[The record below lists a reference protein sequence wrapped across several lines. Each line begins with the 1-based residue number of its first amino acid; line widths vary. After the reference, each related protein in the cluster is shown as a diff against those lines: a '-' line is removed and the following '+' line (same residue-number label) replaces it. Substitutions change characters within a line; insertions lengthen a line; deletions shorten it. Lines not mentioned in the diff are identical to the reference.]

1 MKLSVLVPTLADSAR
16 AVQIQRCVQSIRLS
30 SSDPIRII
38 VVVNGD
44 RHDASICEWLQSQ
57 PDVQLEK
64 INQPSLPGALLRG
77 RTLVN
82 TPFFSTLDDDDE
94 YLPGSSDRKLL
105 ALEASP
111 NAAYAVGNGFR
122 READSDTLLYRDLSA
137 INLDPLESLFRIAW
151 LNSGNAVYRTE
162 SVSPGYFEDL
172 HRYAEWTWLAFRLCL
187 DGKVVRVV
195 DAPCVRINVTPGS
208 LSHSE
213 SYRDAYLALYE
224 RMLSLSP
231 PPSVGRLIRRRMG
244 AAWHDRSTFAL
255 SRGERREALMSHLR
269 SLLFPGGLRY
279 VGYTRRLLPGWPTS

>member
-1 MKLSVLVPTLADSAR
+1 MRLSVIVPTLADSAR
-16 AVQIQRCVQSIRLS
+16 ATQIERCVRSIRLS
-30 SSDPIRII
+30 SSAPISII
-38 VVVNGD
+38 VVVNGS
-44 RHDASICEWLQSQ
+44 RYDASICKWLQSQ
-57 PDVQLEK
+57 SDIRFEK
-64 INQPSLPGALLRG
+64 IDQPSLPGALLRG

-122 READSDTLLYRDLSA
+122 HEADSDFPLYRDFGA
-137 INLDPLESLFRIAW
+137 INLDPLGSLFRVPW
-151 LNSGNAVYRTE
+151 LNSGNAVYRTD

-172 HRYAEWTWLAFRLCL
+172 HQYAEWTWLAFRLCL

-195 DAPCVRINVTPGS
+195 DEPCVRINVTPGS

-213 SYRDAYLALYE
+213 SYRNAYLTLYE
-224 RMLSLSP
+224 RMLSLGP
-231 PPSVGRLIRRRMG
+231 PPAVVRLIRRRIG

-255 SRGERREALMSHLR
+255 SRGERREALMNHLR
-269 SLLFPGGLRY
+269 SLVLPGGLRY
-279 VGYTRRLLPGWPTS
+279 VGYTRRLLPGWPTP